1 MNRTERR
8 RQQRQQ
14 KKQQRPEPQSFE
26 IQYELLRPWSDIL
39 FRTFLP
45 PFILERM
52 IKITDD
58 VLNNPKR
65 TPWGQNLAGQIVDEP
80 LIPQEVLEK
89 ENVFGFFVNMVL
101 EYIQSCMISQAT
113 KQFEGEILGQRDNWR
128 VDLRSMWVVE
138 QQPGEYNP
146 MHLHTDCDIST
157 VMYLKVPEFL
167 PSQKPEK
174 KDDGSIYFVGDCG
187 PSNKLKRGTVK
198 VNPVPGEFYIFP
210 QHLLH
215 TVYPYKTNDNF
226 ARRSVSFNASFHH
239 VDPNVN
245 KVMKSEVTNMRPP
258 NEPLNTQ
265 NETVLL
271 KGS

>member
-146 MHLHTDCDIST
+146 MHLHTDCDLST
-157 VMYLKVPEFL
+157 VM
-167 PSQKPEK
+167 
-174 KDDGSIYFVGDCG
+174 
-187 PSNKLKRGTVK
+187 
-198 VNPVPGEFYIFP
+198 
-210 QHLLH
+210 
-215 TVYPYKTNDNF
+215 
-226 ARRSVSFNASFHH
+226 
-239 VDPNVN
+239 
-245 KVMKSEVTNMRPP
+245 
-258 NEPLNTQ
+258 
-265 NETVLL
+265 
-271 KGS
+271 